1 MKRKFS
7 LYKRNI
13 VFDIQNCK
21 YEFHYP
27 TTIEILRFC
36 SNVLKGLLSGVGAI
50 FIVK

>member
-7 LYKRNI
+7 LYKRN